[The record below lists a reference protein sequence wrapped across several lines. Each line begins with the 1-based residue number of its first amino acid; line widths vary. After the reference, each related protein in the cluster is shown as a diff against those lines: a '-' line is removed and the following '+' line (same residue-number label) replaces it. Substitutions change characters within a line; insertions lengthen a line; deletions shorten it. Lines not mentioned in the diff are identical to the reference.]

1 MNGLRSVRMRGI
13 KCAALCCAVAAL
25 LLMLPSGGPALAA
38 SAASPPDYVIKAAT
52 FARANF
58 GRGDIEWAAC
68 VGSTA
73 RAVAPALGLTPAQAR
88 SWLPA
93 TPPAYLVYLVVMKG
107 EFDSRSQTGSY
118 LRFVVYQRGGAT
130 NSTLFA
136 VSASPPPTAAL
147 GTFEKVTLPSHFW
160 EQARR
165 VAGYALVL
173 GLPLLLLVF
182 AGFVAWSRSRWWVAA
197 VSAPL
202 GLAVA
207 GVSIW
212 LMARSSF
219 FPSEKLA
226 GVAVVG
232 ALCVAGTALATR
244 TGFVMRRGGAVERT
258 LSVRQASAIL
268 LGLAVVA
275 YFLALPFLGSTGE

>member
-1 MNGLRSVRMRGI
+1 MNGLGSVRMRGV
-13 KCAALCCAVAAL
+13 KCAALCCVVPAL
-25 LLMLPSGGPALAA
+25 LVVLPSTGPALAV
-38 SAASPPDYVIKAAT
+38 SSESTPDYVIKAAT

-58 GRGDIEWAAC
+58 VRGDIDWAAC

-73 RAVAPALGLTPAQAR
+73 RAVAPALGLTPGQTNK
-88 SWLPA
+88 WLPA
-93 TPPAYLVYLVVMKG
+93 APPASLVYLVVMKG
-107 EFDSRSQTGSY
+107 DFDSQGQTGPY
-118 LRFVVYQRGGAT
+118 MRFVVYQRDGSAT
-130 NSTLFA
+130 STLFA
-136 VSASPPPTAAL
+136 VSASPPAVASL
-147 GTFEKVTLPSHFW
+147 GLFEKVTLPSYFW
-160 EQARR
+160 EQVRR
-165 VAGYALVL
+165 AAGYALVL
-173 GLPLLLLVF
+173 GVPLLLLVF

-197 VSAPL
+197 VSVPL

-226 GVAVVG
+226 GEAVVG
-232 ALCVAGTALATR
+232 ALCVAGTTLAAR
-244 TGFVMRRGGAVERT
+244 TGFVVRRGGAVERT